1 MLNRQPGKHRRS
13 VWVLMFESLSLE
25 FVCRDSIS
33 IDEGKPENKSGAV
46 VGVTASDE
54 SATIPER
61 VYTSFDDLDIGSSF
75 FEQYLIQ
82 DARSGVN
89 AVEILGGDE
98 AVESFQQLLRQNG
111 RLIASVVC
119 RAAGRETIA
128 VADESPLWGSESGT
142 TTIQVSLKSSLEKES
157 RLSEQLI
164 TVPEVLEAD
173 LVWFDVQDRCS
184 TEEQVSS
191 ASIVGEILEL
201 RSSVSPDPAE
211 QPTLIVSSLR
221 GSSRTVV
228 PPFVGG
234 CDESLIHVPLW
245 IDEGNG
251 HARRLQKLAGSF
263 DLLPTLAEYLTGGS
277 VEEPSGKST
286 ALEAPS
292 DTDAESQDAFSLA
305 VGPKSLRPL
314 LAGIDCEGDR
324 LLRLVGDG
332 WTALRSQQ
340 YLLVSAAVHDHDSET
355 ISSGQEQR
363 RLYLKP
369 DDFWNVNDSIV
380 TYEAVADEMDA
391 VWRQH
396 SA

>member
-1 MLNRQPGKHRRS
+1 
-13 VWVLMFESLSLE
+13 MFESLSLE
-25 FVCRDSIS
+25 FVCRDSTS
-33 IDEGKPENKSGAV
+33 IDEGRPENKSGAV

-54 SATIPER
+54 PATIPER
-61 VYTSFDDLDIGSSF
+61 VYTSFDDLDIASSF

-82 DARSGVN
+82 DARSGVK

-142 TTIQVSLKSSLEKES
+142 TTIQVSLKSSLEEES

-201 RSSVSPDPAE
+201 RRSVSPDPAE
-211 QPTLIVSSLR
+211 QPILIVSSLH

-228 PPFVGG
+228 PPFIGG
-234 CDESLIHVPLW
+234 CEESLIHVPLW

-277 VEEPSGKST
+277 VEEPSEKST
-286 ALEAPS
+286 DLEAPS

-314 LAGIDCEGDR
+314 LTGIDCEGDR

-396 SA
+396 GA

>member
-1 MLNRQPGKHRRS
+1 VLNRQPGKHRRS

-25 FVCRDSIS
+25 FVCRDSTS
-33 IDEGKPENKSGAV
+33 IDEGRPENKSGAV

-54 SATIPER
+54 PATIPER
-61 VYTSFDDLDIGSSF
+61 VYTSFDDLDIASSF

-82 DARSGVN
+82 DARSGVK

-142 TTIQVSLKSSLEKES
+142 TTIQVSLKSSLEEES

-201 RSSVSPDPAE
+201 RRSVSPDPAE
-211 QPTLIVSSLR
+211 QPILIVSSLH

-228 PPFVGG
+228 PPFIGG
-234 CDESLIHVPLW
+234 CEESLIHVPLW

-286 ALEAPS
+286 DLEAPS

-314 LAGIDCEGDR
+314 LTGIDCEGDR

-396 SA
+396 GA